1 MGKRHLAA
9 FELFVSILERLRG
22 SHSHPASWNEDMRE
36 VLVRFSNEG
45 DISKLCV
52 CKADEL
58 SIRRGVRGSSEFTP
72 RNWCMT
78 WRCVTE

>member
-1 MGKRHLAA
+1 
-9 FELFVSILERLRG
+9 
-22 SHSHPASWNEDMRE
+22 MRE

-58 SIRRGVRGSSEFTP
+58 SIRRGVRGSSEFIGIGAHDMALRDRVYT
-72 RNWCMT
+72 
-78 WRCVTE
+78 